1 MKDLFPKLTVL
12 SLCFAVVLT
21 VSVFVFAQAALA
33 DEATPPAD
41 AAAATPALTAEEVA
55 LNQTYVIAIAVMVGL
70 GSLAAAYAVGKIG
83 AASMGAAAERPEL
96 LGRALIFVGLAEG
109 IAIYG
114 LLVGILIL
122 LLKMK

>member
-1 MKDLFPKLTVL
+1 MKDIFPKMTIL
-12 SLCFAVVLT
+12 SLCFGAVLT
-21 VSVFVFAQAALA
+21 LSIFVFAQAALA
-33 DEATPPAD
+33 SAQAEPAD
-41 AAAATPALTAEEVA
+41 AEKGLTKIEAE

-70 GSLAAAYAVGKIG
+70 GSIAAAYAVGKIG
-83 AASMGAAAERPEL
+83 AASMGAASERPEL
-96 LGRALIFVGLAEG
+96 LGKALIFVGLAEG

>member
-21 VSVFVFAQAALA
+21 VSVFVFAQAAFAEEAGTPA
-33 DEATPPAD
+33 DETTP
-41 AAAATPALTAEEVA
+41 TLTAEEVS
-55 LNQTYVIAIAVMVGL
+55 LNQTYVIAIAIMVGL

>member
-1 MKDLFPKLTVL
+1 MKDIFPKLTVL
-12 SLCFAVVLT
+12 SLCFGAILT
-21 VSVFVFAQAALA
+21 LSMFVFAHAALA
-33 DEATPPAD
+33 GAQAEPANEEK
-41 AAAATPALTAEEVA
+41 ALTKIEAE

-70 GSLAAAYAVGKIG
+70 GSIAAAYAVGKIG
-83 AASMGAAAERPEL
+83 AASMGAASERPEL

>member
-1 MKDLFPKLTVL
+1 MKDLFPRLTVL
-12 SLCFAVVLT
+12 SLCFAAVLT
-21 VSVFVFAQAALA
+21 VSVFVFAQAAFAETAA
-33 DEATPPAD
+33 DAPAD
-41 AAAATPALTAEEVA
+41 TPQTALTPEEVS
-55 LNQTYVIAIAVMVGL
+55 LNQTYVIAIAAMVGL

>member
-1 MKDLFPKLTVL
+1 MKDIYRKLGYFSV
-12 SLCFAVVLT
+12 CFAVVLT
-21 VSVFVFAQAALA
+21 ISMFIIAHAALA
-33 DEATPPAD
+33 SDEKPAEPE
-41 AAAATPALTAEEVA
+41 TRALTETEAA
-55 LNQTYVIAIAVMVGL
+55 LNQTYVIAIAAMVGM
-70 GSLAAAYAVGKIG
+70 GSIAAAYAVGKIG
-83 AASMGAAAERPEL
+83 AASMGAASERPEL